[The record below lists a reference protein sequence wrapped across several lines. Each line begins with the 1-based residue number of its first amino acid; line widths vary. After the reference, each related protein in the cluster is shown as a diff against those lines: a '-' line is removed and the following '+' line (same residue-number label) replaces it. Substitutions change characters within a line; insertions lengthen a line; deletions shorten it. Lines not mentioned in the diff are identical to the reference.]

1 MKIPD
6 FLIIGTQ
13 KGGTTSL
20 FNYLKQHPETA
31 LPDQKEI
38 HFFDKQ
44 YKRGPDWYFNKFSSE
59 HLITGEA
66 TPYYLYHPYVAERVA
81 RFCPKVKLI
90 ILFRNPID
98 RAYAHFFME
107 KYRNREHLSTFE
119 DAIKAEPKRLEMEKK
134 KLIQDPFYNSFTHQ
148 THSYLDR
155 GKYYCQVKKWLKHFP
170 PQKFLFI
177 KSESF
182 FNNTEKALESVF
194 EFLNLPHQK
203 INNLKPWRQNH
214 YPTMKPKTK
223 IYLEKYFAEYNHKL
237 AGLIGKQFNW

>member
-44 YKRGPDWYFNKFSSE
+44 YQKGPKWYFNKFPSV
-59 HLITGEA
+59 HLITGES

-81 RFCPKVKLI
+81 HHCPKVKI
-90 ILFRNPID
+90 IVLLRNPID

-107 KYRNREHLSTFE
+107 KQRKREPLPTFE
-119 DAIKAEPKRLEMEKK
+119 DAIKAEPERLENEKK
-134 KLIQDPFYNSFTHQ
+134 KLIKNPFFNSAIHQ

-155 GKYYCQVKKWLKHFP
+155 GKYYSQVKRWFNHFP
-170 PQKFLFI
+170 KEHFLII
-177 KSESF
+177 KSEIF
-182 FNNTEKALESVF
+182 FQHTEKVLESVF
-194 EFLNLPHQK
+194 KFLGLSHQE

-214 YPTMKPKTK
+214 YPTMKPKTRA
-223 IYLEKYFAEYNHKL
+223 YLSEYYAEENHKL
-237 AGLIGKQFNW
+237 TDLIGEQFNW